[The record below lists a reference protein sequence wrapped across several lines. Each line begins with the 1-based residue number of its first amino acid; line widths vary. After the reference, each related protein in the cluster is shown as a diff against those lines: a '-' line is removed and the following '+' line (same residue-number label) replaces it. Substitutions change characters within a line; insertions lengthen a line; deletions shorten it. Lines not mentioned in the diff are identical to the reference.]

1 MKKIYKILLLLNLV
15 FIVSCDKK
23 EKHLTSKDIC
33 EEKLPPFIEKF
44 DGQFDKEKLKLL
56 CDCIW
61 NNFPENGWERTVSE
75 KLYNGEDIGWKIKSF
90 STIFELNLKKCKL
103 KIKQ

>member
-1 MKKIYKILLLLNLV
+1 MKKIYKILLFFILV

-33 EEKLPPFIEKF
+33 DEKLPPFIEKF
-44 DGQFDKEKLKLL
+44 DNQFDKKKLKLL

-61 NNFPENGWERTVSE
+61 NNQLRGSYHLRLLQTLVA
-75 KLYNGEDIGWKIKSF
+75 
-90 STIFELNLKKCKL
+90 
-103 KIKQ
+103 

>member
-33 EEKLPPFIEKF
+33 EKKLPPFIEKF

-61 NNFPENGWERTVSE
+61 NKFPENRWERKSAI
-75 KLYNGEDIGWKIKSF
+75 KIFKGYDPGWK
-90 STIFELNLKKCKL
+90 L
-103 KIKQ
+103 